1 MVMTSTPRS
10 SSASSETSDR
20 SSDQAGISAAKAVL
34 RRQLLAGRARRPAL
48 QRTSVAAALAEV
60 FSGAF
65 AGRLSDRVT
74 VASYLSIGGEPGTG
88 ALMEV
93 FAASGARV
101 IVPILLPDR
110 DLEWAHVDAPSALLG
125 SGLLGSGL
133 LGGGLLG
140 VGAIASADLA
150 LVPALA
156 VDRSGHRLG
165 RGGGSYDRALAR
177 VTPGHT
183 VLGVVHDDEVLD
195 AVPFESHD
203 RLVDGALTPSAVLW
217 FRSAEPD

>member
-1 MVMTSTPRS
+1 MVMASTPRS
-10 SSASSETSDR
+10 SSASSETSDM
-20 SSDQAGISAAKAVL
+20 SSVQAGIAAAKADL
-34 RRQLLAGRARRPAL
+34 RRQLLASRARRPAA
-48 QRTSVAAALAEV
+48 QRTSIAAALAQV

-65 AGRLSDRVT
+65 GDRLSDRMT

-88 ALMEV
+88 ALLEV
-93 FAASGARV
+93 CAAAGARV
-101 IVPILLPDR
+101 IVPVLLPDR
-110 DLEWAHVDAPSALLG
+110 DLEWAVVEAPSE
-125 SGLLGSGL
+125 S

-140 VGAIASADLA
+140 VGAIASADLV

-177 VTPGHT
+177 VTHGES
-183 VLGVVHDDEVLD
+183 VLAVVHDDEILD

-203 RLVDGALTPSAVLW
+203 RLVDGALTPTAVLR
-217 FRSAEPD
+217 FRD

>member
-1 MVMTSTPRS
+1 MVMT
-10 SSASSETSDR
+10 
-20 SSDQAGISAAKAVL
+20 SAAKAVL

-48 QRTSVAAALAEV
+48 QRASVAAALAEV

-65 AGRLSDRVT
+65 ADRLSDRVT
-74 VASYLSIGGEPGTG
+74 VASYLSIGAEPGTG

-93 FAASGARV
+93 FAGAGARV
-101 IVPILLPDR
+101 IVPVLLPDR
-110 DLEWAHVDAPSALLG
+110 DLEWTVVDAPSE
-125 SGLLGSGL
+125 
-133 LGGGLLG
+133 LLG
-140 VGAIASADLA
+140 VGAIASADLV

-156 VDRSGHRLG
+156 LDRNGHRLG

-177 VTPGHT
+177 VAPGHT

-203 RLVDGALTPSAVLW
+203 RLVDGALTPSALLW
-217 FRSAEPD
+217 FRV